1 MIWSIDQIANFD
13 IGFRFGRRNMK
24 SINGKIVSG
33 EIRTSRRDVL
43 KLSALGAATAAFSL
57 HFPAVHAAG
66 GDTIRIGWVAAMSGP
81 GALFGEPV
89 GFVKAQM
96 EKLFSGGLQI
106 GGKSYSVEIL
116 LRDSQSS
123 INVATQAAIE
133 LMTREKV
140 DLIVAS
146 ESLAAI
152 GGGQMATVTR
162 TPIVSSILP
171 SDAIVGIRGGPEA
184 YSNKGT
190 PWGFHFC
197 FSTSDIGAA
206 YVGMWEPVRKRLNDT
221 VAVSFVDQ
229 PASRGLA
236 DPQHGLPATLGRSN
250 YKIVDGGMFKMETQD
265 FSNQIA
271 TFQQANAQI
280 ISGFMF
286 ADHFAGMWRSAAQ
299 SGYRP
304 EIATVAGAFLFPG
317 GVEALGNRGDGMST
331 EIWWS
336 PKLPYSSSLSG
347 QSAKDMAAEWEATTG
362 KQWTAVLGYTHA
374 IWEVALA
381 GLKASGDPK
390 DKAALQAALAKLNLE
405 TVVGKV
411 DFASSQ
417 IPGLASTPLVAGQ
430 WRKVKNGK
438 FKYDLVVTY
447 KGSDSPFKVEDEFKL
462 LSELG

>member
-1 MIWSIDQIANFD
+1 
-13 IGFRFGRRNMK
+13 MK
-24 SINGKIVSG
+24 PINGKTTS
-33 EIRTSRRDVL
+33 TNTSASRRDVL
-43 KLSALGAATAAFSL
+43 KLGALGAATAAFSL
-57 HFPAVHAAG
+57 HFPAANAAG
-66 GDTIRIGWVAAMSGP
+66 GDVLRIGWVGALSGP

-89 GFVKAQM
+89 QFVKAQM
-96 EKLFSGGLQI
+96 EKLFKGGFTI
-106 GGKSYSVEIL
+106 GAKTYSVEIL

-123 INVATQAAIE
+123 VNVATQVTID

-146 ESLAAI
+146 EALAAI
-152 GGGQMATVTR
+152 GGGQMAIVNK

-171 SDAIVGIRGGPEA
+171 SDAMLGIRGGPDG

-190 PWGFHFC
+190 PWTFHFC
-197 FSTSDIGAA
+197 FSTTDISAA

-229 PASRGLA
+229 PASRGFA
-236 DPQHGLPATLGRSN
+236 DPQYGLPATLKKSG
-250 YKIVDGGMFKMETQD
+250 YKTVDGGMFKMETQD
-265 FSNQIA
+265 FSNQVA
-271 TFQQANAQI
+271 AFQQGNAQI
-280 ISGFMF
+280 LSGFMF

-299 SGYRP
+299 SKYKP

-317 GVEALGNRGDGMST
+317 GVEALGDRGDGMST

-336 PKLPYSSSLSG
+336 PKLPYKSSLTG
-347 QSAKDMAAEWEATTG
+347 QSAKEMADEWESTTG

-374 IWEVALA
+374 VWEVALA

-390 DKAALQAALAKLNLE
+390 DKKAVQAALAKLALE

-411 DFASSQ
+411 DFASAKV
-417 IPGLASTPLVAGQ
+417 PGLTSTPLVAGQ
-430 WRKVKNGK
+430 WRKAKGGK

-447 KGSDSPFKVEDEFKL
+447 KGSDSPFQVEDEFKL

>member
-1 MIWSIDQIANFD
+1 
-13 IGFRFGRRNMK
+13 MK
-24 SINGKIVSG
+24 PINGKTTSG
-33 EIRTSRRDVL
+33 VQSASRRDVL
-43 KLSALGAATAAFSL
+43 KLGALGAATAAFSL
-57 HFPAVHAAG
+57 HFPAANAAG
-66 GDTIRIGWVAAMSGP
+66 GDVLRIGWVGALSGP

-89 GFVKAQM
+89 QFVKAQM
-96 EKLFSGGLQI
+96 EKLFKGGFTI
-106 GGKSYSVEIL
+106 GAKTYSVEIL

-123 INVATQAAIE
+123 VNVATQVTID

-146 ESLAAI
+146 EALAAI
-152 GGGQMATVTR
+152 GGGQMAIVNK

-171 SDAIVGIRGGPEA
+171 SDAMLGIRGGPDG
-184 YSNKGT
+184 YSNKGM
-190 PWGFHFC
+190 PWTFHFC
-197 FSTSDIGAA
+197 FATTDISAA

-229 PASRGLA
+229 PASRGFA
-236 DPQHGLPATLGRSN
+236 DPQYGLPATLKKSG
-250 YKIVDGGMFKMETQD
+250 YKTVDGGMFKMETQD

-271 TFQQANAQI
+271 TFQQGNAQI
-280 ISGFMF
+280 LSGFMF

-299 SGYRP
+299 SKYKP

-317 GVEALGNRGDGMST
+317 GVEALGDRGDGMST

-336 PKLPYSSSLSG
+336 PKLPYKSSLTG
-347 QSAKDMAAEWEATTG
+347 QSAKEMADEWESTTG

-374 IWEVALA
+374 VWEVALA

-390 DKAALQAALAKLNLE
+390 DKKAVQAALAKLTLE

-411 DFASSQ
+411 DFASAKV
-417 IPGLASTPLVAGQ
+417 PGLTSTPLVAGQ
-430 WRKVKNGK
+430 WRKAKSGK

-447 KGSDSPFKVEDEFKL
+447 KGSDSPFQVEDEFKL

>member
-1 MIWSIDQIANFD
+1 
-13 IGFRFGRRNMK
+13 MK
-24 SINGKIVSG
+24 PINGKTTSAVQSA
-33 EIRTSRRDVL
+33 SRRDVL
-43 KLSALGAATAAFSL
+43 RLGALGAATAAFSL
-57 HFPAVHAAG
+57 HFPAANAAG
-66 GDTIRIGWVAAMSGP
+66 GDVLRIGWVGALSGP

-89 GFVKAQM
+89 QFVKAQM
-96 EKLFSGGLQI
+96 EKLFKGGFKI
-106 GGKSYSVEIL
+106 GAKTYSVEIL

-123 INVATQAAIE
+123 VNVATQVTID

-146 ESLAAI
+146 EALAAI
-152 GGGQMATVTR
+152 GGGQMAIVNK

-171 SDAIVGIRGGPEA
+171 SDAILGIRGGPDG

-190 PWGFHFC
+190 PWTFHFC
-197 FSTSDIGAA
+197 FSTTDISAA

-229 PASRGLA
+229 PASRGFA
-236 DPQHGLPATLGRSN
+236 DPQYGLPATLKKSG
-250 YKIVDGGMFKMETQD
+250 YKTVDGGMFKMETQD
-265 FSNQIA
+265 FSNQVA
-271 TFQQANAQI
+271 AFQQGNAQI
-280 ISGFMF
+280 LSGFMF

-299 SGYRP
+299 SKYKP

-317 GVEALGNRGDGMST
+317 GVEALGDRGDGMST

-336 PKLPYSSSLSG
+336 PKLPYKSSLTG
-347 QSAKDMAAEWEATTG
+347 QSAKEMADEWESTTG

-374 IWEVALA
+374 VWEVALA

-390 DKAALQAALAKLNLE
+390 DKKAVQSALAKLTLE

-411 DFASSQ
+411 DFASAKV
-417 IPGLASTPLVAGQ
+417 PGLASTPLVAGQ
-430 WRKVKNGK
+430 WRTAKSGK

-447 KGSDSPFKVEDEFKL
+447 KGSDSPFQVEDEFKL
-462 LSELG
+462 LSELA